1 MSMRFSK
8 EYAISSVLMFVI
20 IASALDLYTDLAHGA
35 PTSHMLKEL
44 VILLLAALLIFWIL
58 YEQHL
63 QSKKINNLRQELE
76 HIDVNQ
82 KSMNDYVLAAR
93 KQIGEVIVRQFT
105 DWNLTASE
113 KEVGWLLL
121 NGLSLREIS
130 ALRETFEKTVRLQAS
145 SIYKKAGL
153 NGRHAFAAWF
163 IEDHF

>member
-1 MSMRFSK
+1 MRFNK

-35 PTSHMLKEL
+35 PVSHMLKEL
-44 VILLLAALLIFWIL
+44 VILLLAALLVIWIL

-63 QSKKINNLRQELE
+63 QSREIKNLRQELE
-76 HIDVNQ
+76 QIDVNQ
-82 KSMNDYVLAAR
+82 EAMSDYVLGAR
-93 KQIGEVIVRQFT
+93 KQLGEVIVRQFT

-121 NGLSLREIS
+121 KGLSLREIS
-130 ALRETFEKTVRLQAS
+130 ALRETLEKTVRQQAS

-163 IEDHF
+163 IEDLF